1 MSYRRARILLIIAPK
16 FHRRHLPRPFVG
28 DGGPLRIWRRRG
40 LFCLKPKKI
49 KINHSTSGVKQG
61 CRRNVQTDA
70 HVLAG
75 GLETGLASGLGDTC
89 ARLVRACSEI
99 SCLAFRDSISWCG
112 SEASVADVRTGLTE
126 RSDDCP
132 LSLLKTAETL
142 AGSEWDQSKA
152 MEINPYSAHTW

>member
-1 MSYRRARILLIIAPK
+1 MAARS
-16 FHRRHLPRPFVG
+16 F
-28 DGGPLRIWRRRG
+28 
-40 LFCLKPKKI
+40 LFEVKNF

-142 AGSEWDQSKA
+142 VGSEWDQSKA